1 MGGYEKIGTSPS
13 WWKDSSWN
21 KMFGR
26 TSTFSFFVP
35 GEGWKH
41 VKLEA
46 GEAFVAS
53 RLWFAK
59 FFHFA
64 SASEETIR
72 MIVR

>member
-1 MGGYEKIGTSPS
+1 MCLHGTS
-13 WWKDSSWN
+13 W
-21 KMFGR
+21 
-26 TSTFSFFVP
+26 FSFYA
-35 GEGWKH
+35 EGWQH

-64 SASEETIR
+64 SSSEETIR
-72 MIVR
+72 MIVRNGSG